1 MRQEM
6 DTAVCETNANDA
18 YGSPGTYAKVG
29 LPGLFAKFAA
39 LDLDGFLPAK
49 ILRLFVGK
57 DFLRVS
63 FRLDVFQ
70 FCQTITSFSSSIP

>member
-1 MRQEM
+1 MRAGVGKTRAS
-6 DTAVCETNANDA
+6 DTRSYPSRN
-18 YGSPGTYAKVG
+18 SKIG
-29 LPGLFAKFAA
+29 LPGLFAEFAA
-39 LDLDGFLPAK
+39 LDLDRFLPAK
-49 ILRLFVGK
+49 ILRLLVGK